1 VVSELWRKVCRRL
14 LDRFYRSYV
23 ARRISRP
30 SSTRFFGHR
39 LATEPQVFHPGYFLS
54 TRILGRSLRATDL
67 RAKRFLDM
75 GTGSGP
81 IAVLAAAAGAVVT
94 AADINPRAVALA
106 GENLRRNGLSAEV
119 LESDVFSALE
129 GRTFDVVCFNI
140 PFYEGEAATPY
151 DHAFFAGGNL
161 ATVRRFASGCARSL
175 APDGEVII
183 VFSEDSGRDR
193 VLALFAEAGFT
204 PVQER
209 TTRKF
214 FETFHVVTFRRA
226 AR

>member
-1 VVSELWRKVCRRL
+1 MDLWRKLCRHL
-14 LDRFYRSYV
+14 LDRFYRSYI
-23 ARRISRP
+23 AWRISRP

-39 LATEPQVFHPGYFLS
+39 LVTDPQVFHPGYFLS
-54 TRILGRSLRATDL
+54 TRVLGRSLRTVEL
-67 RAKRFLDM
+67 RGQRFLDM

-94 AADINPRAVALA
+94 AVDINPRAVTLA
-106 GENLRRNGLSAEV
+106 RENLRRNHLAGEV

-129 GRTFDVVCFNI
+129 SRRFDIVCFNI

-151 DHAFFAGGNL
+151 DHAFYAGPDL
-161 ATVRRFASGCARSL
+161 ATVRRFASGCQRFL
-175 APDGEVII
+175 ADGGRVII

-193 VLALFAEAGFT
+193 VLALFAETGFT

-214 FETFHVVTFRRA
+214 FETFHVVTFQRA
-226 AR
+226 EC

>member
-1 VVSELWRKVCRRL
+1 VIRDLWRKLCRRL
-14 LDRFYRSYV
+14 LDRFYRAYV

-54 TRILGRSLRATDL
+54 TRILGRSLRSVEL
-67 RAKRFLDM
+67 RGKRFLDM

-94 AADINPRAVALA
+94 AADINPHAVALA
-106 GENLRRNGLSAEV
+106 RENLRRNNLAGEV

-129 GRTFDVVCFNI
+129 GRTFDIACFNI
-140 PFYEGEAATPY
+140 PFYEGEATTVY
-151 DHAFFAGGNL
+151 DRAFFAGGNL
-161 ATVRRFASGCARSL
+161 ATVRTFATGCARSL
-175 APDGEVII
+175 AVDGSVII
-183 VFSEDSGRDR
+183 VFSEDSGHDR

-204 PVQER
+204 PAQER

-226 AR
+226 ER